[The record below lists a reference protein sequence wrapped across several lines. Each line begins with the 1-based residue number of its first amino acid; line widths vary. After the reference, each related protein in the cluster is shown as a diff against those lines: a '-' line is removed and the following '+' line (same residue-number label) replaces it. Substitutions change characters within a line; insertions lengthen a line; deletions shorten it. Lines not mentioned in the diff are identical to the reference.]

1 MESDALQGVAQ
12 LHSLRKLSM
21 NWCSGVTEEMLRT
34 FLETTLQGP
43 ALSVAVNR
51 CRGLTEEA
59 AQAVHEGVVR
69 LRGGRDAPRWGDP
82 HQQIFG
88 D

>member
-1 MESDALQGVAQ
+1 
-12 LHSLRKLSM
+12 
-21 NWCSGVTEEMLRT
+21 MLRT
-34 FLETTLQGP
+34 FLETTLHGP

-69 LRGGRDAPRWGDP
+69 SRGGRDTPRWADALT
-82 HQQIFG
+82 QMFG
-88 D
+88 GGE